1 MICSIRK
8 INEVFTSTS
17 MDLWVK
23 KKGFSELRF
32 TLFFRMIP
40 ELNAAWFKHNKLVAE
55 HSSKD
60 KVSKIFKQEL

>member
-8 INEVFTSTS
+8 INEVSTSTS
-17 MDLWVK
+17 MDLWVRE
-23 KKGFSELRF
+23 GFSEIRF